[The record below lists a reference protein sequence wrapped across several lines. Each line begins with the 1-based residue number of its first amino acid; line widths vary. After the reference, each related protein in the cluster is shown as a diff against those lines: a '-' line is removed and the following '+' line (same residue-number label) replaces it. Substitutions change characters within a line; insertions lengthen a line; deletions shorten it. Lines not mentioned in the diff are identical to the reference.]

1 MRGLLIWLGAAVVV
15 IGATAG
21 LLWWTTATAAQFQV
35 EGDRLTVSGQLTLAS
50 TERLDRLLE
59 EHEGLATLV
68 LGDIA
73 VESDATSLL
82 QKGAVVRGAG
92 LGTEVAD
99 GVTLTGDAVYL
110 FLAGTE
116 RRLGDGAGLVATD
129 WQSRVGPA
137 SLLPREHPA
146 HEERR
151 DYMRRMLGSE
161 DFYWY
166 MLEAGEGSGRPVTE
180 AELAAFGILT
190 AE

>member
-21 LLWWTTATAAQFQV
+21 LLWWTTATAAQFRV
-35 EGDRLTVSGQLTLAS
+35 EGDRLAVSGQLTLAS

-59 EHEGLATLV
+59 EHRGLTTLVVGDVADVSDALSILQKGQVVRAAGLATEL
-68 LGDIA
+68 
-73 VESDATSLL
+73 
-82 QKGAVVRGAG
+82 
-92 LGTEVAD
+92 AD

-116 RRLGDGAGLVATD
+116 RRVGDGAGLVVTD
-129 WQSRVGPA
+129 WQTRVGPA

-166 MLEAGEGSGRPVTE
+166 MLEAGEGAGRPVTE
-180 AELAAFGILT
+180 ADLAAFGIVT